1 MGCEIRRT
9 RDLLVVVWS
18 REWIL
23 LASYRTVFLIRCIRT
38 IVVSVTNF
46 PLVNTPVIKHT
57 LKLVIST
64 SIWRESRGL
73 MSSSSDM
80 IAVSQSLET
89 VWGDVSSLSLDWI
102 TGREVYSIGQWFRV
116 WMTDNPLLLSSKW
129 SRGMNR
135 QTKEF
140 GREEEEQ
147 TFGRNNKWR
156 RKRESL
162 SWMNKEDECRQRV
175 VQDLRKRYLCLCL
188 CLPLRILFYVFFPSF
203 LFHPHPSPVYYYDW
217 RNSTGVSE
225 NVKEHSLLTKWV
237 EPTK

>member
-18 REWIL
+18 RERIL
-23 LASYRTVFLIRCIRT
+23 LVPYRTVLLIRCIRT

-102 TGREVYSIGQWFRV
+102 TRREVYSIGQWFRIR
-116 WMTDNPLLLSSKW
+116 MTDNPLLLSSKW

-140 GREEEEQ
+140 GKEEEQ

-175 VQDLRKRYLCLCL
+175 VRDLRKRYLCLCL
-188 CLPLRILFYVFFPSF
+188 CLVCVYYSVFFL

-217 RNSTGVSE
+217 RNSCGVSE